1 MSPLSP
7 KWPPETWSQKWIWQG
22 QWSQPWTHAF
32 PAKRLRP
39 QSSTWECCC
48 RTSPLEMEAT
58 PGKGWTFAATT
69 IPNQIYNKYVWVFL
83 KQVLKQHHP
92 EHVISIN
99 EYHRKQTYPAQRRTC
114 ASGLQEWVLE
124 SSKIPVAH
132 TISQDSSITR
142 SGIPKLVERSLWMS
156 PLCKMATHTSL
167 HFHPRGAP
175 ARLRKLDFPVWHVE
189 GSRWTQ
195 HISG

>member
-132 TISQDSSITR
+132 TISQDSSINR
-142 SGIPKLVERSLWMS
+142 SGDSQARWAISLNVTPLQSGHTYIPS
-156 PLCKMATHTSL
+156 
-167 HFHPRGAP
+167 
-175 ARLRKLDFPVWHVE
+175 FPSK
-189 GSRWTQ
+189 GS
-195 HISG
+195 SGKASETRFPCLACRRE